1 MAKAQV
7 SQQQAYG
14 GENAVHV
21 SVDRLL
27 QLRHIGSGVQLHARK
42 RTQSA
47 IDGDLATR
55 FRGRGMEFA
64 EVRPYHAG
72 DDIRNIDWRVTARTQ
87 KTHTKLFQEERERPV
102 FIVVDQRAS
111 MFFGTQSVFKSVY
124 AAELAACIGWG
135 AMANNDRIGALVF
148 GDNEQKDLRPKRG
161 KHAMLA
167 FLHQLQVFNSALT
180 SPICASFK
188 HTITEQLE
196 DISRIAKP
204 GSAVYVISDFHD
216 FNAADPSNAAKR
228 ALSQLSKHADVN
240 LFMLYDPFELNLPNH
255 RALTLSDGE
264 NRLDLNATNKST
276 AKQYHMQFQN
286 HLEGVRTCARQSGAS
301 FRELNIATPLD
312 RALNDLFLL
321 SGRKRSSK

>member
-1 MAKAQV
+1 MAKPHLTE
-7 SQQQAYG
+7 QQTYAG
-14 GENAVHV
+14 DSAVHV

-42 RTQSA
+42 RTQSS

-135 AMANNDRIGALVF
+135 AMANNDRIGALIF
-148 GDNEQKDLRPKRG
+148 GDNDQKDLRPKRG

-167 FLHQLQVFNSALT
+167 FLHQLQVFNNALN
-180 SPICASFK
+180 SPICTQATHS
-188 HTITEQLE
+188 ITQQLE

-204 GSAVYVISDFHD
+204 GSAIYVISDFHD
-216 FNAADPSNAAKR
+216 FNVADPTNAAQR
-228 ALSQLSKHADVN
+228 ALRHLSKHTDVN
-240 LFMLYDPFELNLPNH
+240 LFMVYDPFEMNLPRH
-255 RALTLSDGE
+255 RAITLSDGE
-264 NRLDLNATNKST
+264 HRLDLNATNRQT
-276 AKQYHMQFQN
+276 AQQYHMQFNN
-286 HLEGVRTCARQSGAS
+286 HLEQVRTSARQSGAS
-301 FRELNIATPLD
+301 FRELDITTHLEC
-312 RALNDLFLL
+312 ALNDLFLL